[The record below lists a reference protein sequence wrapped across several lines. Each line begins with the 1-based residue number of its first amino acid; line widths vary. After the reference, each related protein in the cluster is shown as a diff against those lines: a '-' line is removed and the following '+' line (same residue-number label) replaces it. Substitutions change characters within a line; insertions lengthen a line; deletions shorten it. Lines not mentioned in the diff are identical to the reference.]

1 VAAHRC
7 LRCGSSHLRRSHR
20 KNAVERFL
28 LPLLLIRP
36 YRCQECKLRQ
46 YGFGFHRARSQA
58 VNTFLAVVFLASVLA
73 GLIGVGYLL
82 LAIVARL

>member
-1 VAAHRC
+1 MAAHRC
-7 LRCGSSHLRRSHR
+7 LRCGSTHLRRSHR
-20 KNAVERFL
+20 KNAFERFL

-46 YGFGFHRARSQA
+46 YGFGFRRARSQA